1 MKILLDLVVFEGPP
15 CGMGR
20 ATLGLYDACVRLD
33 SSLKIEGVYHKS
45 LKCEL
50 PEFINARAWAR
61 YVPRQYIPLWRS
73 VALPCYEKI
82 MRPDF
87 THFPANKGTIR
98 LHQGSRTILT
108 IHDVIPLA
116 LPGIHFRFP
125 FEETVYRWTSQ
136 QSIYNADLIITDS
149 EYSKRDIYRHLD
161 CRSEILVVLPA
172 NFLTSAKVEES
183 ITQLQSEKHY
193 LYFGGYDLRKGLDM
207 LVVTFHELYAA
218 GLVKVPL
225 IVVGQP
231 RYKKMPG
238 LKEKI
243 AAAVKDGAI
252 VQTGLVSDSEL
263 VHLLRN
269 AKALV
274 YPSRYEGFGLPPLE
288 AMTFGCP
295 VITTRATSIPEV
307 CGDAALYVPPG
318 DRYELAKGI
327 LEIENNGDLRQD
339 LRFRGIKRAKL
350 FSWDKSAR
358 VFLDALYRLQT

>member
-1 MKILLDLVVFEGPP
+1 M
-15 CGMGR
+15 
-20 ATLGLYDACVRLD
+20 
-33 SSLKIEGVYHKS
+33 
-45 LKCEL
+45 
-50 PEFINARAWAR
+50 
-61 YVPRQYIPLWRS
+61 
-73 VALPCYEKI
+73 
-82 MRPDF
+82 
-87 THFPANKGTIR
+87 
-98 LHQGSRTILT
+98 T

-116 LPGIHFRFP
+116 LPDIHFRFS
-125 FEETVYRWTSQ
+125 FEETIYRWTSQ

-149 EYSKRDIYRHLD
+149 EYSKRDIYRYLD
-161 CRSEILVVLPA
+161 CRSEILVVPPA
-172 NFLTSAKVEES
+172 NFLNADKWKRASR
-183 ITQLQSEKHY
+183 QLQSEKHY
-193 LYFGGYDLRKGLDM
+193 LYFGGYDLRKGLDV
-207 LVVTFHELYAA
+207 LVVTFHELFAA
-218 GLVKVPL
+218 GLVKLPL
-225 IVVGQP
+225 IIAGQP

-243 AAAVKDGAI
+243 TAAVKDGAI

-263 VHLLRN
+263 VHLLRS
-269 AKALV
+269 AKALI

-318 DRYELAKGI
+318 DRCELAKGI
-327 LEIENNGDLRQD
+327 LEIENNGGLRQD